1 MTKVASNKKPY
12 TIHKTDVIL
21 NKEALKDVLDRQGM
35 EYIQLFDK
43 AKEKYGLD
51 MKYKGFMTLV
61 SNRSAWK
68 LIYAWAIA
76 DVLRVDI
83 KDIFDKVEVDVEAK
97 KREKEEWNRQ
107 YGKNKGK

>member
-1 MTKVASNKKPY
+1 MTKVANNKKPY

-35 EYIQLFDK
+35 EYIQLYEK

-51 MKYKGFMTLV
+51 MTYKGFMSLA

-76 DVLRVDI
+76 DVLHVDI
-83 KDIFDKVEVDVEAK
+83 KDIFNKVDVDVEAK
-97 KREKEEWNRQ
+97 IREKEEWNKN